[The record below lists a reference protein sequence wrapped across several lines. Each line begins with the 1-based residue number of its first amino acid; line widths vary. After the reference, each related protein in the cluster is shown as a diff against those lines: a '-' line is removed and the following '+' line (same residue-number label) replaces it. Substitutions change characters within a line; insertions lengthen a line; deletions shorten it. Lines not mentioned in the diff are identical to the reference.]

1 MDIKSRPFVE
11 RMENLLG
18 MLVLVYQLIVLA
30 AFFAIPYLAYTF
42 YQVPFPGAFFEHTL
56 LANNIEPP
64 GEERWEFYKQGGA
77 FGDQLIAINDQPV
90 QNAAEVRQI
99 LSGYFPGETHRFTV
113 RSQDGV
119 TRDLNI
125 VLSRF
130 SFEDLLWYF
139 IIPAFVGIVFVGI
152 ALWIYSLRRN
162 ETSGRAFA
170 MLGVSVALVTGG
182 LFDLYTTHY
191 LSGLWSFS
199 VPLVGAAMIHL
210 GLVFP
215 QEARVVTRY
224 PILRWLGYG
233 IAVLLGVYSITT
245 VRDMQAPYAYLA
257 AWQYSY
263 LFTAVGM
270 LTYLGIMF
278 YRLTPGSS
286 PVVRQQARTILI
298 GSLLAFGPI
307 IIYLLIAS
315 FVITDFSTWLFLPI
329 VVFPIV
335 TGYTVLRYRLVR
347 TDYIMGRA
355 VLYSLLS
362 LAAIAG
368 YLTLAVGSALV
379 FGTVFNN
386 PLVIAVA
393 VFLAALLLNPVR
405 ARLQEIIDSIFFR
418 GERAH
423 QERIKVYTRN
433 LTAAV
438 DIQQVLQILREQV
451 TVSLLPA
458 QLHIYIY
465 DLAND
470 QYQPTPDETGVL
482 TSDIRF
488 SANSPLVLTLR
499 KEKLPLFVEEN
510 RIPVSVQAE
519 RGRLALL
526 AARLFVP
533 MPGRERL
540 IGWLAIGERLSG
552 ENYDSTDISFLEALA
567 SQAAVALERAQAL
580 SNMERRVHEMNV
592 LARISQGINITL
604 DFDNILELI
613 YAQTVQIIPLAD
625 LHLTL
630 YNKTARNF
638 YYAFYL
644 ENDERIPQRENV
656 PLLPKSS
663 LGQEVIVSR
672 RAILTQDFTGQCQ
685 ILGITSP
692 VKGIYA
698 WLGVPLNTGSETLG
712 TLSIASRDPEIVY
725 TNAQMEL
732 LQAIADQAAGA
743 IVKSRLLQETE
754 RRAQQLS
761 ILNIITRQLTSTL
774 ELQPLLKNILE
785 SAVNILNTE
794 AGSLFL
800 VDEQTDELIFQVTV
814 GPVASNLVGQRLPP
828 GTGFV
833 GKAVDTRQPVIVN
846 DVQATQTWSSD
857 TDKQTGFVTKAIL
870 VVPMEVK
877 DRIIGIIEIINKR
890 DGLPFGTDDQNLLS
904 AFAGQAAVAI
914 ENARLYTL
922 TDQELTARVEELSV
936 MQRIDRELNA
946 SLELDRAMRI
956 TLEWAMRQS
965 KAEAGFIGFVQ
976 EKGVELMAHSG
987 YDQEVEA
994 YAQTLIPLGHPA
1006 ISEAITSGQ
1015 PRRIVMDNVAG
1026 MGTFLPGAR
1035 SQLVIPIRREVYV
1048 IGLFLLES
1056 VSAER
1061 FQQDELAF
1069 LSRLADHAA
1078 IAIANAQLYAQ
1089 IDAANQAK
1097 SQFVSF
1103 VAHELKNPMASI
1115 KGYTELVTG
1124 GMAGPIT
1131 DMQAKFLATV
1141 RSNVDRMNTIVSDL
1155 SDLNKIEAGILK
1167 IDFKPV
1173 SMPEVIEE
1181 AVRSTKRQIEEKE
1194 QVVDINVPETLPPIW
1209 ADRNRMIQIVVN
1221 LVSNATKYTPNQGQI
1236 LVGAENSQQ
1245 AAESGETVPV
1255 LHFWVKDT
1263 GIGIS
1268 PEDQAKIFQQYFR
1281 TEMSKSQAS
1290 GTGLGLN
1297 ITKNLIE
1304 MQGGKIWFES
1314 EVGKG
1319 TTFHVTI
1326 PLSENE

>member
-1 MDIKSRPFVE
+1 MNKQSRPIIERVESFLSLFV
-11 RMENLLG
+11 LIYQVI
-18 MLVLVYQLIVLA
+18 VLV
-30 AFFAIPYLAYTF
+30 AFLAIPFLAVNYYNT
-42 YQVPFPGAFFEHTL
+42 PFPGAFFEHTL
-56 LANNIEPP
+56 LANAIQPP
-64 GEERWEFYKQGGA
+64 GERWELYKQGA
-77 FGDQLIAINDQPV
+77 QFGDQLVAINDQPV
-90 QNAAEVRQI
+90 QNASEVRQI
-99 LSGYFPGETHRFTV
+99 LRSFYAGETHRFTL
-113 RSQDGV
+113 RSQSGILRDVNV
-119 TRDLNI
+119 T
-125 VLSRF
+125 LSQF
-130 SFEDLLWYF
+130 QFQELLWYF
-139 IIPAFVGIVFVGI
+139 LIPTFVGVVFVGV

-170 MLGVSVALVTGG
+170 MLGVSVAVVTGG

-199 VPLVGAAMIHL
+199 VPLVGASMIHL

-215 QEARVVTRY
+215 QEARVVSRF
-224 PILRWLGYG
+224 PSLRWLAYFVAIPLG
-233 IAVLLGVYSITT
+233 IYSMTT
-245 VRDMQAPYAYLA
+245 IQDMQAPYAYLP
-257 AWQYSY
+257 AWRYSY
-263 LFTAVGM
+263 LFTALG
-270 LTYLGIMF
+270 LIAYLGIMF
-278 YRLTPGSS
+278 YRLLPSSS
-286 PVVRQQARTILI
+286 PVVRQQARIVLI
-298 GSLLAFGPI
+298 GSLFAFGPI
-307 IIYLLIAS
+307 IVYLLSAS
-315 FVITDFSTWLFLPI
+315 FVVTEFTSLLFLPI
-329 VVFPIV
+329 VIFPIV

-347 TDYIMGRA
+347 TDYIMGRT
-355 VLYSLLS
+355 VLYGLLS
-362 LAAIAG
+362 LIAILG
-368 YLTLAVGSALV
+368 YLALAVGAALI
-379 FGTVFNN
+379 FGSVASN
-386 PLVIAVA
+386 PILIAVA
-393 VFLAALLLNPVR
+393 VFLSALLLNPIR
-405 ARLQEIIDSIFFR
+405 ARLQEVIDAIFFR

-423 QERIKVYTRN
+423 QERIKTYTRD

-438 DIQQVLQILREQV
+438 DIQQVLQILREQISI
-451 TVSLLPA
+451 SLLPS

-470 QYQPTPDETGVL
+470 QYLPMPDETGRP

-488 SANSPLVLTLR
+488 AVNSPLALSLR
-499 KEKLPLFVEEN
+499 KEKLPLFVEED
-510 RIPVSVQAE
+510 RIPISVQME

-526 AARLFVP
+526 SAKLFVP

-552 ENYDSTDISFLEALA
+552 ETYDSSDISFLEAMA

-604 DFDNILELI
+604 DFDNILELV
-613 YAQTVQIIPLAD
+613 YAQTAQIIPVSD

-630 YNKTARNF
+630 YNKTAQNF

-644 ENDERIPQRENV
+644 ENDERVPQRENV
-656 PLLPKSS
+656 PLLPKST
-663 LGQEVIVSR
+663 LGQEVILSR
-672 RAILTQDFTGQCQ
+672 RAILTQDFASQCQ
-685 ILGITSP
+685 VVGVTP
-692 VKGIYA
+692 NPKGLHA

-712 TLSIASRDPEIVY
+712 ALSIASRDPDVVY

-743 IVKSRLLQETE
+743 IFKSRLIQETE

-761 ILNIITRQLTSTL
+761 ILNVITRQLTSTL

-800 VDEQTDELIFQVTV
+800 VDAQTDELIFQVTV

-833 GKAVDTRQPVIVN
+833 GKAVDSRQPVIIN
-846 DVQATQTWSSD
+846 DVQATQTWNSD
-857 TDKQTGFVTKAIL
+857 TDKQTGFITQAIL

-877 DRIIGIIEIINKR
+877 DRVIGVIEIINKR
-890 DGLPFGTDDQNLLS
+890 DGLPFGLDDQNLLS

-965 KAEAGFIGFVQ
+965 KADAGFIGFVQ
-976 EKGVELMAHSG
+976 AHGVELMAHNG
-987 YDQEVEA
+987 YEKEVDL
-994 YAQTLIPLGHPA
+994 YAESLIPLDHPA
-1006 ISEAITSGQ
+1006 ISEAIASGQ
-1015 PRRIVMDNVAG
+1015 PRRIVMENPTG
-1026 MGTFLPGAR
+1026 MGTFLQGAR
-1035 SQLVIPIRREVYV
+1035 SQMVIPIRREVYV

-1056 VSAER
+1056 NSAER
-1061 FQQDELAF
+1061 FQQDELNF

-1089 IDAANQAK
+1089 IDAANKAK

-1167 IDFKPV
+1167 IEFKPV
-1173 SMPEVIEE
+1173 SMPEIVEE
-1181 AVRSTKRQIEEKE
+1181 AVRSTRRQIDEKE
-1194 QVVDINVPETLPPIW
+1194 QTVDINVPDNLPLIW

-1221 LVSNATKYTPNQGQI
+1221 LVSNATKYTPNGGQI
-1236 LVGAENSQQ
+1236 LIGSENSRLQSD
-1245 AAESGETVPV
+1245 AGDNVPV
-1255 LHFWVKDT
+1255 VHFWVKDT
-1263 GIGIS
+1263 GIGIP
-1268 PEDQAKIFQQYFR
+1268 PEDQKKIFQQYFR

-1297 ITKNLIE
+1297 ITKNLVE

-1319 TTFHVTI
+1319 TAFHLSI
-1326 PLSENE
+1326 PLSES

>member
-1 MDIKSRPFVE
+1 MNKQTRPFVE
-11 RMENLLG
+11 RIESTLS
-18 MLVLVYQLIVLA
+18 VLVFLYQAIVLV
-30 AFFAIPYLAYTF
+30 AFVAMPFLAYNF
-42 YQVPFPGAFFEHTL
+42 YITPFPGAFFEHTL
-56 LANNIEPP
+56 VVNNVQPP
-64 GEERWEFYKQGGA
+64 GETRWELYKKGA
-77 FGDQLIAINDQPV
+77 TFGDQLISIDGQPV
-90 QNAAEVRQI
+90 QNITEVRQI
-99 LSGYFPGETHRFTV
+99 LRGYFPGETHRFTM
-113 RSQDGV
+113 RAQDGTV
-119 TRDLNI
+119 RDFDI
-125 VLSRF
+125 VLSQ
-130 SFEDLLWYF
+130 FEFQDLLWFFF
-139 IIPAFVGIVFVGI
+139 IPMFVAVVFMGV

-170 MLGVSVALVTGG
+170 VLGVSVAAVIGG
-182 LFDLYTTHY
+182 LFELHTTHY
-191 LSGLWSFS
+191 LSALWSIS
-199 VPLVGAAMIHL
+199 VPLVGASMLHL

-215 QEARVVTRY
+215 QEARVVTRH
-224 PILRWLGYG
+224 PFLRWVGYVF
-233 IAVLLGVYSITT
+233 AVLLGGYSLTT
-245 VRDMQAPYAYLA
+245 IGNMQSPYTYID
-257 AWQYSY
+257 AWRYSY
-263 LFTAVGM
+263 LLTAIG
-270 LTYLGIMF
+270 LLSYLGIMF
-278 YRLTPGSS
+278 YRLSPGSS
-286 PVVRQQARTILI
+286 PVVRQQARTVLI
-298 GSLLAFGPI
+298 GSMFSFSPI
-307 IIYLLIAS
+307 IIYLLVAS
-315 FVITDFSTWLFLPI
+315 FVVTEFSNWLFLPI
-329 VVFPIV
+329 VIFPIV

-347 TDYIMGRA
+347 TDYIIGRS
-355 VLYSLLS
+355 VLYGLLS
-362 LAAIAG
+362 VMAISG
-368 YLTLAVGSALV
+368 YLALAVGTSVV
-379 FGTVFNN
+379 FGSAINN
-386 PLVIAVA
+386 PLIIAVA
-393 VFLAALLLNPVR
+393 VFLSALLLNPVR

-423 QERIKVYTRN
+423 QERIKGYTRN

-438 DIQQVLQILREQV
+438 DVQQVLQILREQIA
-451 TVSLLPA
+451 VSLLPS

-465 DLAND
+465 DMTND
-470 QYQPTPDETGVL
+470 QYLATVDETGRS

-488 SANSPLVLTLR
+488 MVNSQLVQVLR
-499 KEKLPLFVEEN
+499 KERLPLFITPD
-510 RIPVSVQAE
+510 RIPVGIQSE
-519 RGRLALL
+519 RARLALL
-526 AARLFVP
+526 AAQLIVP

-552 ENYDSTDISFLEALA
+552 EPYDSTDIAFLEALA

-604 DFDNILELI
+604 IFDDILELI
-613 YAQTVQIIPLAD
+613 YAQTAQIIPVSD
-625 LHLTL
+625 LNLIL
-630 YNKTARNF
+630 YNKTAQNF

-644 ENDERIPQRENV
+644 ESDERVPSRENV
-656 PLLPKSS
+656 PLLPKST
-663 LGQEVIVSR
+663 LGQEVIISR
-672 RAILTQDFTGQCQ
+672 RAILSQDFISQCQ
-685 ILGITSP
+685 IMGVTPHS
-692 VKGIYA
+692 KGLHA

-712 TLSIASRDPEIVY
+712 ALCISVRDPDVVY
-725 TNAQMEL
+725 TAAQMEL

-743 IVKSRLLQETE
+743 IVKSRLIQETE

-761 ILNIITRQLTSTL
+761 TLNVITRQLTSTL

-785 SAVNILNTE
+785 SAVNILNSE

-833 GKAVDTRQPVIVN
+833 GKAVDSRQPVIVN
-846 DVQATQTWSSD
+846 DVQATQTWNSE
-857 TDKQTGFVTKAIL
+857 TDKQTGFITKAIL
-870 VVPMEVK
+870 IVPMEVK
-877 DRIIGIIEIINKR
+877 DRVIGVIEIINKR
-890 DGLPFGTDDQNLLS
+890 DGLPFSLDDQNLLA

-914 ENARLYTL
+914 ENARLYTM

-956 TLEWAMRQS
+956 TLDWAMRQS
-965 KAEAGFIGFVQ
+965 KADAGFIGFVQ
-976 EKGVELMAHSG
+976 EGGVQIMADNGYEKELA
-987 YDQEVEA
+987 A
-994 YAQTLIPLGHPA
+994 YAESSIPLAHPA
-1006 ISEAITSGQ
+1006 ISESISSAQ
-1015 PRRIVMDNVAG
+1015 PRRIVMDNSTG
-1026 MGTFLPGAR
+1026 MGTFLRGTR
-1035 SQLVIPIRREVYV
+1035 SQMVIPIRREVHV

-1056 VSAER
+1056 NSAER
-1061 FQQDELAF
+1061 FQQDELDF

-1078 IAIANAQLYAQ
+1078 IAISNAQLYAQ
-1089 IDAANQAK
+1089 IDAANKAK

-1173 SMPEVIEE
+1173 SMPEVVEE
-1181 AVRSTKRQIEEKE
+1181 AVRSTRRQIEDKE
-1194 QVVDINVPETLPPIW
+1194 QIVDINVPEKLPMVW

-1221 LVSNATKYTPNQGQI
+1221 LVSNATKYTPNSGKI
-1236 LVGAENSQQ
+1236 VVGAETSRQ
-1245 AAESGETVPV
+1245 ESETSNDMTVV
-1255 LHFWVKDT
+1255 HFWVKDT
-1263 GIGIS
+1263 GIGIP
-1268 PEDQAKIFQQYFR
+1268 PEDQGKIFQQYYR

-1314 EVGKG
+1314 EVGHG

-1326 PLSENE
+1326 PLAES